1 MKAKNSNKVWGI
13 KSLVINGARIH
24 TICVRVNSNS
34 ITLDRVINHS
44 FWKDKHTLCIYNGI
58 SKVEFTHTTM
68 DINEAIEAA
77 NSLNE
82 ILFAHK
88 IAKDLI
94 TSYGLQVNKKQ
105 EIVKDVLI
113 EMYKYY
119 NQGGYLTEDCPIF

>member
-1 MKAKNSNKVWGI
+1 MNKKNSNKVWGI

-24 TICVRVNSNS
+24 TICVRVNMNS

-44 FWKDKHTLCIYNGI
+44 FWKNKHTLSIYNGI
-58 SKVEFTHTTM
+58 SKVEFVHTTM

-88 IAKDLI
+88 IAKNII
-94 TSYGLQVNKKQ
+94 TSYGLQVIKKG
-105 EIVKDVLI
+105 EILKDVLQ

-119 NQGGYLTEDCPIF
+119 NQEDCPIF

>member
-1 MKAKNSNKVWGI
+1 MNKKNSNKIWGI

-44 FWKDKHTLCIYNGI
+44 FWKDRHTLSIYNGI
-58 SKVEFTHTTM
+58 SKVEFSHTTM

-94 TSYGLQVNKKQ
+94 TSYGLQVSKKQ
-105 EIVKDVLI
+105 EIVKDVLQ

>member
-1 MKAKNSNKVWGI
+1 M
-13 KSLVINGARIH
+13 
-24 TICVRVNSNS
+24 
-34 ITLDRVINHS
+34 
-44 FWKDKHTLCIYNGI
+44 YNGI
-58 SKVEFTHTTM
+58 SKVEFNHTTM

-94 TSYGLQVNKKQ
+94 TSYGLQVNRKQ